1 MAVGDESNSSM
12 YRAILNRF
20 RDLEM
25 SHAKLTEHLE
35 MLVSEKEIDEQQRGR
50 SKERRSNNNN
60 NNCNRVEVSCP
71 RFPGVHKV
79 TSPYNKVLQS
89 IGHAVHV
96 CRAFDGKIIY
106 WNRAAETL
114 YGWKEYE
121 ALGQRATDLITD
133 EQYHSSI
140 EKIMESLITGHSWS
154 GQFPFKKRSGEIFPA
169 LVTKSPLY
177 EDGEL
182 VGVITVSSDAAVF
195 NIINS
200 ENLKAYQDRS
210 LGHVQPKEWKL
221 NMKKIPWN
229 PKPQIS
235 SVSQISSSVSNL
247 ASKVFSLRNGDDDNC
262 SACTSVRERGDTML
276 DSLDAEPE
284 KVETSAAKVLEK
296 LNIGGISSGV
306 HENCN
311 IVPQSGPTDIPI
323 RNHRKGQGIHD
334 VFNKEFSPKNEYP
347 ITSWLECHEHPASS
361 AESTSSHENSSNKG
375 DKESDPMVE
384 CDIRWEDLHLQ
395 EDIGSGSFAVVYRGL
410 WNGSDVAVKVYSEN
424 DYRESTLSDYKK
436 EISIMK
442 KLRHPNVLL
451 FMGAVYSPEQ
461 LAIVTEFLPR
471 GSLFKTLHRNSQA
484 LDIRRRLRM
493 SLDVARGMNYLHH
506 RNPPIIHRD
515 LKSSNLLVDRNWTV
529 KVGDFGLSK
538 WKNATYLTAKSGRGT
553 PQWMAPEVL
562 RNEPS
567 NEKSDVYSFGVIL
580 WELFTQL
587 IPWSELNPLQVVGV
601 VGFMGRRLDLPE
613 SLDPRM
619 SSMINDCWRSDPR
632 CRPSFQDLIQRM
644 TDLIKTFPP
653 LPARTNSEP

>member
-1 MAVGDESNSSM
+1 MSLTSRNEMADEGESKTSI
-12 YRAILNRF
+12 YRTILNRLRF
-20 RDLEM
+20 LEL
-25 SHAKLTEHLE
+25 SHSKLTNDFENLVRDKEMDEH
-35 MLVSEKEIDEQQRGR
+35 RGR
-50 SKERRSNNNN
+50 SKERRFINNSNGG
-60 NNCNRVEVSCP
+60 ELSFP
-71 RFPGVHKV
+71 RFPGVHKA
-79 TSPYNKVLQS
+79 TSPYHKVLQS

-182 VGVITVSSDAAVF
+182 VGVITVSSDAAVY
-195 NIINS
+195 NILNS
-200 ENLKAYQDRS
+200 ENLRAYR
-210 LGHVQPKEWKL
+210 EWKL
-221 NMKKIPWN
+221 GMKKIPWHQ
-229 PKPQIS
+229 KPQIS
-235 SVSQISSSVSNL
+235 SVSQISSSVFNL

-262 SACTSVRERGDTML
+262 DACTSTREREDATL
-276 DSLDAEPE
+276 DLQDAEPE
-284 KVETSAAKVLEK
+284 KESSHTYRLRRKNSSDGKSSRKEESVLGLVQPSKIASKVLEK
-296 LNIGGISSGV
+296 LNIGGISSSV
-306 HENCN
+306 QENSN
-311 IVPQSGPTDIPI
+311 VVPQSGSTDNPI
-323 RNHRKGQGIHD
+323 KNHKKGQGIHD
-334 VFNKEFSPKNEYP
+334 AFKKEFSPVNEYP
-347 ITSWLECHEHPASS
+347 ASWLECHVHPAFEREVLNQKLQVTQSPTASS

-375 DKESDPMVE
+375 DKGSDPMVE
-384 CDIRWEDLHLQ
+384 SDICWEDLHLQ
-395 EDIGSGSFAVVYRGL
+395 EDIGSGMVPMIFVTFQIVSDGLTFICFRSSFAVVYRGL

-436 EISIMK
+436 EIAIMK
-442 KLRHPNVLL
+442 RLRHPNVLL
-451 FMGAVYSPEQ
+451 FMGAVYSPER

-471 GSLFKTLHRNSQA
+471 GSLFRTLHRNSQP
-484 LDIRRRLRM
+484 LDIRRRFKM
-493 SLDVARGMNYLHH
+493 SLDVAKGMNYLHH

-567 NEKSDVYSFGVIL
+567 NEK
-580 WELFTQL
+580 
-587 IPWSELNPLQVVGV
+587 
-601 VGFMGRRLDLPE
+601 
-613 SLDPRM
+613 
-619 SSMINDCWRSDPR
+619 
-632 CRPSFQDLIQRM
+632 
-644 TDLIKTFPP
+644 
-653 LPARTNSEP
+653 